1 MKNNFC
7 TGCGTPLRSDMKI
20 CPNCGKLTQ
29 AKGTVNKR
37 PTAQRPVQRT
47 VQPNR
52 PIQQRPVQQQR
63 TVQRTAQPRPVRQI
77 SPEPVPAEPIKLT
90 REQKRAERAEKAGKR
105 KKRVQLFFR
114 LATAAVVIAAVYVVL
129 SAVSVFRVKTA
140 DYDFQSQM
148 TMSKK
153 NYGQALEG
161 YFDDGSWTVNPFNA
175 TVTFKGESIHNEE
188 YEIVFSAGVKVS
200 VKQITV
206 DGKDYKGKAIETK
219 IMGMFI

>member
-7 TGCGTPLRSDMKI
+7 TGCGTPLLPDMKI

-37 PTAQRPVQRT
+37 PTAQRPAQRTVQRT
-47 VQPNR
+47 VQP
-52 PIQQRPVQQQR
+52 
-63 TVQRTAQPRPVRQI
+63 RPVRQTR
-77 SPEPVPAEPIKLT
+77 PEPVPAEPIKPS

-114 LATAAVVIAAVYVVL
+114 LATAAVVFAAVYVVL

-188 YEIVFSAGVKVS
+188 YEIVFGAGVKVS

>member
-29 AKGTVNKR
+29 AKGTANKKPTPQRPVQPQRTVQQR
-37 PTAQRPVQRT
+37 PTAQRQVQRT
-47 VQPNR
+47 VQ
-52 PIQQRPVQQQR
+52 RPV
-63 TVQRTAQPRPVRQI
+63 QPRPVRQTR
-77 SPEPVPAEPIKLT
+77 PEPVPAEPIKPS
-90 REQKRAERAEKAGKR
+90 REQKRAERAEKAGRR

-153 NYGQALEG
+153 NYGQAIEG
-161 YFDDGSWTVNPFNA
+161 YFDGGSWTVNPFNA

-188 YEIVFSAGVKVS
+188 YEIVFGAGVKVS
-200 VKQITV
+200 VKEITV